1 MRGVTASGTAT
12 VEIDREL
19 LAQLRQDAPGK
30 SDRELLE
37 DLAVIQLGDKAIANI
52 REAFAGVPDEEIA
65 REAVKG
71 VREVRR
77 KRAGPRRAKD

>member
-1 MRGVTASGTAT
+1 M
-12 VEIDREL
+12 EFDQEL

-37 DLAVIQLGDKAIANI
+37 DLAVIKLGDKAIAHI
-52 REAFAGVPDEEIA
+52 REAFVDVPEEEIA

-77 KRAGPRRAKD
+77 KRAAARQAAG